1 MGNLASSGTPRV
13 SNCLLTDP
21 SRSRHPHLPARR
33 ASSSASSTVRPGSH
47 PPTRPGRRAPC
58 ARATRRGTQR
68 QDPARGS
75 SRAGRGPE
83 AHAALARAV
92 GRLREVGRP
101 LGHLPVVVAP
111 ERASPRL
118 AVLGRRRAY
127 RCGSRVAVDSE
138 VCTIDG
144 HGDPPVGRGVSA
156 PFCRDGTILAHGRS
170 PWGPDPEI
178 SSTPSVRVI
187 SSSQGVSES
196 HRQKLP
202 SAKNNLAAFVA

>member
-68 QDPARGS
+68 QDPAHGS

-101 LGHLPVVVAP
+101 LGHLAVVVAP
-111 ERASPRL
+111 GRASPRL
-118 AVLGRRRAY
+118 AVPGRRRAY
-127 RCGSRVAVDSE
+127 RRGSRVAVDSRARTMD
-138 VCTIDG
+138 V
-144 HGDPPVGRGVSA
+144 HGDPN
-156 PFCRDGTILAHGRS
+156 
-170 PWGPDPEI
+170 PEI
-178 SSTPSVRVI
+178 SSAPQFGSYRLVRHMNAITLAVHANPPSIPAGMKSPRPEPSRSGYGHVI
-187 SSSQGVSES
+187 SSV
-196 HRQKLP
+196 
-202 SAKNNLAAFVA
+202 

>member
-101 LGHLPVVVAP
+101 LGHLAIV
-111 ERASPRL
+111 ASPGRAAPARCPQAPARISSRL
-118 AVLGRRRAY
+118 TGGCRFQ
-127 RCGSRVAVDSE
+127 G
-138 VCTIDG
+138 THDG
-144 HGDPPVGRGVSA
+144 
-156 PFCRDGTILAHGRS
+156 C
-170 PWGPDPEI
+170 PWGPQPRNKFG
-178 SSTPSVRVI
+178 PSVRVI
-187 SSSQGVSES
+187 SSSQAHER
-196 HRQKLP
+196 HHPRRP
-202 SAKNNLAAFVA
+202 CEPAFHSSGHEKPAT

>member
-68 QDPARGS
+68 QDPAHGS

-101 LGHLPVVVAP
+101 LGHLPVVASPGVRVPGSPSPGAGAHVVVARGWPPIPRHARWMAMGTLPSVVAP
-111 ERASPRL
+111 
-118 AVLGRRRAY
+118 RRRPAATEP
-127 RCGSRVAVDSE
+127 SRL
-138 VCTIDG
+138 TG
-144 HGDPPVGRGVSA
+144 GPPW
-156 PFCRDGTILAHGRS
+156 DHS
-170 PWGPDPEI
+170 PE
-178 SSTPSVRVI
+178 
-187 SSSQGVSES
+187 
-196 HRQKLP
+196 
-202 SAKNNLAAFVA
+202 